1 MKKFLIIILSNLIII
16 SNLSAETFTV
26 ALKKAYKNNSEL
38 NAEREN
44 ISISEQELKI
54 SMSSY
59 FPTITLEGSKS
70 QDETDKLTNRDGS
83 NATITDVDT
92 ETKSISV
99 TQTLFDFGR
108 GADLSKS
115 KIGINLAKA
124 KLLKKEQDILYKT
137 VAAYTGLISAN
148 EKLEINRA
156 NIELLSRQV
165 ETDRI
170 RLERGQISLSDV
182 SQSESSLAGAEASF
196 IQAQSDLLTSKLNYE
211 NIIGPL
217 GNAQSLDKSSIISYQ
232 IPGSL
237 NSAIEQSKKSN
248 PDLIIA
254 EMEYEQSKKDT
265 SIARSELVPTAKLS
279 LEKSYSD
286 DLSATYDERDKETL
300 KATVTW
306 PFYSGGKNLAS
317 LNKNKNIENRS
328 RLTLDSEIKQ
338 NQTNVASAWSNFQSN
353 KSLETQK
360 NLLLNNMIK
369 KNQTDVA
376 SAWSNYQSNKSL
388 LDSVRAQ
395 VNAAEIANE
404 GIVAEYNSGSDRTTL
419 EVIQSN
425 SLLLNAQISLSDS
438 ERNYI
443 LSQFNLLKSIGLLN
457 SEYLKLR

>member
-1 MKKFLIIILSNLIII
+1 MKKFLIIILSNLFII
-16 SNLSAETFTV
+16 SNLSAETFTE

-70 QDETDKLTNRDGS
+70 QDETDKLTNREGS

-137 VAAYTGLISAN
+137 VAAYTGLISAK

-156 NIELLSRQV
+156 NVELLSRQV

-217 GNAQSLDKSSIISYQ
+217 GNAQSLDKSSIMSYQ

-353 KSLETQK
+353 KSL
-360 NLLLNNMIK
+360 LN
-369 KNQTDVA
+369 
-376 SAWSNYQSNKSL
+376 
-388 LDSVRAQ
+388 SVQLQ
-395 VNAAEIANE
+395 VRAAEIANE
-404 GIVAEYNSGSDRTTL
+404 GITAEYNSGSSGRTTL

-425 SLLLNAQISLSDS
+425 SLLLNAQISLADS
-438 ERNYI
+438 ERNFI

-457 SEYLKLR
+457 SDYLKLR

>member
-1 MKKFLIIILSNLIII
+1 MKKFLIFIFSFLFLFS
-16 SNLSAETFTV
+16 SSYAETFTE

-83 NATITDVDT
+83 NASITDVDT

-156 NIELLSRQV
+156 NVELLSRQV

-196 IQAQSDLLTSKLNYE
+196 IQAQSNLLTSKLNYE

-254 EMEYEQSKKDT
+254 EMEYEQSKEDT

-353 KSLETQK
+353 KSL
-360 NLLLNNMIK
+360 LN
-369 KNQTDVA
+369 
-376 SAWSNYQSNKSL
+376 
-388 LDSVRAQ
+388 SVQLQ
-395 VNAAEIANE
+395 VRAAEIANE
-404 GIVAEYNSGSDRTTL
+404 GITAEYNSGSSGRTTL

-425 SLLLNAQISLSDS
+425 SLLLNAQISLADS
-438 ERNYI
+438 ERNFI

-457 SEYLKLR
+457 SDYLKLR

>member
-1 MKKFLIIILSNLIII
+1 MIRILFIITSFIFLLN
-16 SNLSAETFTV
+16 NANAETFSA
-26 ALKKAYKNNSEL
+26 ALKKAYNDNNEL
-38 NAEREN
+38 NAERESLN
-44 ISISEQELKI
+44 ISEQELKI

-59 FPTITLEGSKS
+59 LPSVTLSGSKS
-70 QDETDKLTNRDGS
+70 SEDTNKLTNQNGTD
-83 NATITDVDT
+83 ATISDVDPT
-92 ETKSISV
+92 VQSLTI
-99 TQTLFDFGR
+99 TQTLIDFGR
-108 GADLSKS
+108 GAELSKS
-115 KIGINLAKA
+115 KIGIELAKA
-124 KLLKKEQDILYKT
+124 KLLKKEQEILYKSIE
-137 VAAYTGLISAN
+137 AYTGLISAN
-148 EKLEINRA
+148 EKLKINKS
-156 NIELLSRQV
+156 NVNLLDRQV

-170 RLERGQISLSDV
+170 RLERGNISLSDV
-182 SQSESSLAGAEASF
+182 AQSESSLAGAQAKL
-196 IQAQSDLLTSKLNYE
+196 IQAENDFLTSKLNYE
-211 NIIGPL
+211 NVIGTI
-217 GNAQSLDKSSIISYQ
+217 NDAEALDKSSIAIVNL
-232 IPGSL
+232 PNKL
-237 NSAIEQSKKSN
+237 NSAIEISKKGN

-254 EMEYEQSKKDT
+254 QLEYEQSKKDT
-265 SIARSELVPTAKLS
+265 TSARSDLAPTATLS
-279 LEKSYSD
+279 FDRSKTD
-286 DLSATYDERDKETL
+286 DLSSTYDEKEQDTL

-306 PFYSGGKNLAS
+306 PFFSGGKNYAN
-317 LNKNKNIENRS
+317 LNK
-328 RLTLDSEIKQ
+328 
-338 NQTNVASAWSNFQSN
+338 N

-425 SLLLNAQISLSDS
+425 SLLLNAQISLADS

>member
-1 MKKFLIIILSNLIII
+1 MKKFLIIILSNLFII
-16 SNLSAETFTV
+16 SNLSAETFTE

-83 NATITDVDT
+83 NATITDIDT
-92 ETKSISV
+92 ETKFISV

-156 NIELLSRQV
+156 NVELLSRQV

-217 GNAQSLDKSSIISYQ
+217 GNAQSLDKSSIMRYQ

-254 EMEYEQSKKDT
+254 EMEYEQSKEDT

-353 KSLETQK
+353 KSL
-360 NLLLNNMIK
+360 LN
-369 KNQTDVA
+369 
-376 SAWSNYQSNKSL
+376 
-388 LDSVRAQ
+388 SVQLQ
-395 VNAAEIANE
+395 VRAAEIANE
-404 GIVAEYNSGSDRTTL
+404 GITAEYNRGSSGRTTL

-425 SLLLNAQISLSDS
+425 SLLLNAQISLADS
-438 ERNYI
+438 ERNFI

-457 SEYLKLR
+457 SDYLKLR